1 MTITKAPQ
9 KTVAQA
15 IDALHWTLNGDDAE
29 AAAETRKR
37 ARLAGPDCVTFLHY
51 VVRTDDFSSV
61 PQRVRAANT
70 LMDAGGYLSSA
81 TKETGLFRELE
92 ESDGSGAR
100 EEA

>member
-1 MTITKAPQ
+1 MTVTKVPQ
-9 KTVAQA
+9 KTITQA
-15 IDALHWTLNGDDAE
+15 VDALRWTLNGDETE
-29 AAAETRKR
+29 AAAETRRR

-51 VVRTDDFSSV
+51 VVRTDEFSTV

-81 TKETGLFRELE
+81 TKETGLFREPE
-92 ESDGSGAR
+92 EADGAHGR